1 MAGSATILMLP
12 GLVMALA
19 RNVPTLAGFVVP
31 FAGAVGPLV
40 ADIVIAI
47 VRRRA
52 RDQGVVLSA
61 GSPVIARLDR
71 GREAEKSHERADDK
85 GLTHCLSSVVSIWQ
99 GIRPGRGEACAPAA
113 DRWLLI
119 HVSNLSG
126 RLGHFEN

>member
-1 MAGSATILMLP
+1 
-12 GLVMALA
+12 MALA

-71 GREAEKSHERADDK
+71 GREAEKSHERAENE
-85 GLTHCLSSVVSIWQ
+85 GFTHCRSSLF
-99 GIRPGRGEACAPAA
+99 RAGRHSARVGQACAPAA